1 MLRQGSL
8 TAVLILSSLFL
19 FSGCASNNKKAEL
32 RDKVVQQSGFMC
44 EFINGDQHRQIE
56 IELNV
61 MMAKRCDTEKPYSV
75 TNYKT
80 SAEVNGILYCCR
92 TKDQTPA
99 KTLVTPTP
107 VSPTTSSSM
116 TTPSTTTSTPT
127 ATANS
132 KATSA
137 PDAKKTSTTSTTN
150 AASKPTSTAPK
161 KPADKAPDVEL
172 DIEIEPG
179 Q

>member
-8 TAVLILSSLFL
+8 TATLILISLFL

-44 EFINGDQHRQIE
+44 EFINGEQHRQIE

-61 MMAKRCDTEKPYSV
+61 MMAKRCDTEKPYTM

-80 SAEVNGILYCCR
+80 SAEVNGVLYCCR
-92 TKDQTPA
+92 TKDQVLA
-99 KTLVTPTP
+99 KTTNSSAN
-107 VSPTTSSSM
+107 VSP
-116 TTPSTTTSTPT
+116 
-127 ATANS
+127 AV
-132 KATSA
+132 
-137 PDAKKTSTTSTTN
+137 
-150 AASKPTSTAPK
+150 KPE
-161 KPADKAPDVEL
+161 PA
-172 DIEIEPG
+172 